1 MVYILLADGFE
12 EIEALA
18 PCDMLRRADVEVRLV
33 SVTEK
38 LHVSGTHGISI
49 MADLTVSEMNSR
61 DIDMLVFPGGMP
73 GAKNL
78 DEHPRTDLLVRHCL
92 DRNAY
97 LAAICAAPMILG
109 KRGVLAGKKAI
120 CFPGFEKYLA
130 GAEIMEGERV
140 VRDGNIVTAVGAGA
154 AVDFGLKLVE
164 IMKGKEAAESIR
176 ASIR

>member
-1 MVYILLADGFE
+1 
-12 EIEALA
+12 
-18 PCDMLRRADVEVRLV
+18 
-33 SVTEK
+33 
-38 LHVSGTHGISI
+38 
-49 MADLTVSEMNSR
+49 MNSR

-78 DEHPRTDLLVRHCL
+78 DEHPRTDILVRHCL

-97 LAAICAAPMILG
+97 LAAICAAPMILV

>member
-18 PCDMLRRADVEVRLV
+18 PCDMLRRAGVEVRLV
-33 SVTEK
+33 SATEK
-38 LHVSGTHGISI
+38 LHVRGTHGISI

-78 DEHPRTDLLVRHCL
+78 DEHPRTDILVRHCL

-164 IMKGKEAAESIR
+164 IMKGKETAESIR

>member
-38 LHVSGTHGISI
+38 LHVRGMHGISI

-78 DEHPRTDLLVRHCL
+78 DEHPRTDILVRHCL

-97 LAAICAAPMILG
+97 LAAICAAPMSLG
-109 KRGVLAGKKAI
+109 KIGVLAGKKAI

-164 IMKGKEAAESIR
+164 IMKGKETAESIR

>member
-1 MVYILLADGFE
+1 MVYILLAAGFE

-38 LHVSGTHGISI
+38 LHVRETHGISI
-49 MADLTVSEMNSR
+49 MADLTVSGMNSR

-78 DEHPRTDLLVRHCL
+78 DEHPRTDILVRHCL

>member
-61 DIDMLVFPGGMP
+61 DIDMLVFP
-73 GAKNL
+73 
-78 DEHPRTDLLVRHCL
+78 
-92 DRNAY
+92 
-97 LAAICAAPMILG
+97 
-109 KRGVLAGKKAI
+109 
-120 CFPGFEKYLA
+120 
-130 GAEIMEGERV
+130 ERK
-140 VRDGNIVTAVGAGA
+140 TWT
-154 AVDFGLKLVE
+154 
-164 IMKGKEAAESIR
+164 SIR
-176 ASIR
+176 EPIFLSVTVLTGTHISRRSAPLP

>member
-33 SVTEK
+33 SVTAK
-38 LHVSGTHGISI
+38 LHVRGTHGISI

-78 DEHPRTDLLVRHCL
+78 DEHPRTDILVRHCL

-164 IMKGKEAAESIR
+164 IMKGKETAESIR

>member
-33 SVTEK
+33 CVTEK
-38 LHVSGTHGISI
+38 LHVRGTHGISI

-78 DEHPRTDLLVRHCL
+78 DEHPRTDILVRHCL

-109 KRGVLAGKKAI
+109 KRGVLADKKAI

-164 IMKGKEAAESIR
+164 IMKGKETAESIR

>member
-61 DIDMLVFPGGMP
+61 EIEMLVFPGGMP

-78 DEHPRTDLLVRHCL
+78 DEHPRTDILVRHCL

-120 CFPGFEKYLA
+120 CFSGFEKYLA

-164 IMKGKEAAESIR
+164 IMKGKETAESIR

>member
-78 DEHPRTDLLVRHCL
+78 DEHPRTDILVRHCL

-164 IMKGKEAAESIR
+164 IMKGKETAESIR

>member
-18 PCDMLRRADVEVRLV
+18 PCDMLRRAGVEVRLV

-38 LHVSGTHGISI
+38 LHVRGTHGISI

-73 GAKNL
+73 GTKNL

-164 IMKGKEAAESIR
+164 IMKGKETAESIR

>member
-18 PCDMLRRADVEVRLV
+18 PCDMLRRAGIETRLV

-38 LHVSGTHGISI
+38 LHVKSSHSI
-49 MADLTVSEMNSR
+49 GVMADLTISEMNVR
-61 DIDMLVFPGGMP
+61 DIEMLVFPGGMP

-78 DEHPRTDLLVRHCL
+78 DEHPRTDMLVRRCAEK
-92 DRNAY
+92 NIY

-109 KRGVLAGKKAI
+109 KRGVLAGKKAV

-130 GAEIMEGERV
+130 GAEIPEGERV
-140 VRDGNIVTAVGAGA
+140 VRDGNIVTAIGAGA
-154 AVDFGLKLVE
+154 AVEFGLKLVE
-164 IMKGKEAAESIR
+164 TIKDKETADALRDSIK
-176 ASIR
+176 

>member
-38 LHVSGTHGISI
+38 LHVRGTHGISI

-78 DEHPRTDLLVRHCL
+78 DEHPRTDILVRHCL

-109 KRGVLAGKKAI
+109 KRGI

-164 IMKGKEAAESIR
+164 IMKGKETAESIR